1 MGIREATL
9 ILASRCATLRG
20 QKFARSAAPSTIQS
34 MGLWPFGKGK
44 DSKPSSTDEDEV
56 EFSSRVLTS
65 PLSSGA
71 LVRGKLM
78 VHFHETLPLSRAE
91 RTMELLKKSIEEDV
105 AKRATLDELLGAQTA
120 ILTAAIERLPDAA
133 PRPRTIEIVA
143 LHALDDPSGRASPSS
158 IPPAMMPPALRPGAP
173 AREAAPAV
181 RSESSPDVTPPP
193 SRVMT
198 PRPLPV
204 VGRPPM
210 DSAPSSIA
218 SPATRRPS
226 GQMLSVRG
234 APLVPTGA
242 TAENAG
248 KALAPLLRDAATKL
262 MLGVLRA
269 YDLFVVRKMALNE
282 SDTEIIQA
290 MVPVSSAPL
299 GFFWESRS
307 DEFHRWTEALG
318 DEKFSALRAES
329 EAAASYLFYQS
340 LDHARVDHT
349 ALNVVL
355 ERSSEGAFSDG
366 KAALAKLGRYLHPAE
381 GSAVA
386 ELAAS
391 IVRALGRTPEGR
403 AELGRLDLVLTPL
416 LAALQ
421 DDLSIA
427 AAQVRYAVAK

>member
-1 MGIREATL
+1 
-9 ILASRCATLRG
+9 
-20 QKFARSAAPSTIQS
+20 

-44 DSKPSSTDEDEV
+44 ENKPSPPDEDEV
-56 EFSSRVLTS
+56 EFSSRVVTVA
-65 PLSSGA
+65 LSSGA
-71 LVRGKLM
+71 LVRGKLT
-78 VHFHETLPLSRAE
+78 VHFHEPLGAARAE
-91 RTMELLKKSIEEDV
+91 RTMELLRRTAEEDI
-105 AKRATLDELLGAQTA
+105 AKLASLDELLAKQND
-120 ILTAAIERLPDAA
+120 ILTDAIQKLPEAA

-143 LHALDDPSGRASPSS
+143 LHAVEDAGGRNSPSS
-158 IPPAMMPPALRPGAP
+158 IPPAALPASLRPDVPKVEAAEKRAP
-173 AREAAPAV
+173 A
-181 RSESSPDVTPPP
+181 

-198 PRPLPV
+198 PRPAPV
-204 VGRPPM
+204 VAGRGPM
-210 DSAPSSIA
+210 DSSPASIA
-218 SPATRRPS
+218 APTTRRPS

-234 APLVPTGA
+234 APLVPTGT

-262 MLGVLRA
+262 MLGLLRA
-269 YDLFVVRKMALNE
+269 YDLFAIRKMSLNE
-282 SDTEIIQA
+282 SDTEIIEA

-307 DEFHRWTEALG
+307 EEFHRWTETLG
-318 DEKFSALRAES
+318 EEAFGALRAEA

-340 LDHARVDHT
+340 LDHARVEQT

-355 ERSSEGAFSDG
+355 ERSAEGAFVDG
-366 KAALAKLGRYLHPAE
+366 KVALAKLGRYLHPAE
-381 GSAVA
+381 GSTVA

-391 IVRALGRTPEGR
+391 VRRSLGRPSGEAR
-403 AELGRLDLVLTPL
+403 AELGRIDLVLTPL

>member
-1 MGIREATL
+1 
-9 ILASRCATLRG
+9 
-20 QKFARSAAPSTIQS
+20 

-44 DSKPSSTDEDEV
+44 DTKPSSSDEDEV

-78 VHFHETLPLSRAE
+78 VHFHETIPLSRAE
-91 RTMELLKKSIEEDV
+91 RTMELLKRMIEEDV
-105 AKRATLDELLGAQTA
+105 AKRATLDELLTAQTA
-120 ILTAAIERLPDAA
+120 ILAAAIERLPDAA

-143 LHALDDPSGRASPSS
+143 LHALDDTAGRATPSS
-158 IPPAMMPPALRPGAP
+158 LPPAAMPAGLRPP
-173 AREAAPAV
+173 EPAV
-181 RSESSPDVTPPP
+181 EPTPPP
-193 SRVMT
+193 SRLMT
-198 PRPLPV
+198 PRPAPV

-210 DSAPSSIA
+210 DSSPASIA
-218 SPATRRPS
+218 PPMTRRPS

-234 APLVPTGA
+234 GPLVPNGA

-269 YDLFVVRKMALNE
+269 YDLFAVRKMALNE
-282 SDTEIIQA
+282 SDTEIIEA
-290 MVPVSSAPL
+290 MVPVSTAPL

-307 DEFHRWTEALG
+307 DEFQRWTEALG
-318 DEKFSALRAES
+318 DEKFAALRAEA

-340 LDHARVDHT
+340 LEHARVDQT

-355 ERSSEGAFSDG
+355 ERSAENAFAEGKS
-366 KAALAKLGRYLHPAE
+366 ALAKLGRYLHPAE
-381 GSAVA
+381 GSSVA
-386 ELAAS
+386 ELTAS
-391 IVRALGRTPEGR
+391 IVRALGRTAEQR

-427 AAQVRYAVAK
+427 AAQVRHAVAK